1 MQLFRLRCPVCKNF
15 VLLQK
20 SGRLYCNV
28 LYLMMKKDSQTAA
41 LLLLFRLTGAGED
54 LPERR
59 GRRRGFDRY
68 VPDNRQTVTLFPA
81 AAS

>member
-1 MQLFRLRCPVCKNF
+1 
-15 VLLQK
+15 
-20 SGRLYCNV
+20 
-28 LYLMMKKDSQTAA
+28 MMKKDSQTAA